1 MLRHMPARVP
11 LDVDLEDR
19 LLYGLTPMRLAY
31 LVVALVSGFAL
42 WSTPW
47 APTLVRAGA
56 ALLTVGIGA
65 VAAWGRWKGRSA
77 DLWLVDIAFYTV
89 RSRHV
94 TWNTWRPRWPKRKAS
109 QQPPSS
115 DQQEALAAAARF
127 QT

>member
-19 LLYGLTPMRLAY
+19 LLYGLTPIRLAY

-47 APTLVRAGA
+47 APTAARAGA
-56 ALLTVGIGA
+56 ALLTFGIGA
-65 VAAWGRWKGRSA
+65 VAAWGRWQGRSA
-77 DLWLVDIAFYTV
+77 DLWFIDIALYAF

-94 TWNTWRPRWPKRKAS
+94 TRNTWRPRWPKRKAS
-109 QQPPSS
+109 RQPSS
-115 DQQEALAAAARF
+115 NNEAETLTAAA
-127 QT
+127 